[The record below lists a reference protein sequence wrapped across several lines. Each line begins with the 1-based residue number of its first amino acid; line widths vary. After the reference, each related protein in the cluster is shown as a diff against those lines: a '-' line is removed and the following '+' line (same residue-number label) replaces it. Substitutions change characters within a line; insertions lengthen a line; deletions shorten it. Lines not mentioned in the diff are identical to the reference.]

1 MIKFAKVFVLIITI
15 LFAALDGIAFTLGEW
30 IAGAAI
36 LPMVGILTFILADGL
51 VIHPERYDWG
61 PKQD

>member
-30 IAGAAI
+30 IAGAVI
-36 LPMVGILTFILADGL
+36 LPMVGVLTFILIDGL
-51 VIHPERYDWG
+51 ILHPERYDWG

>member
-30 IAGAAI
+30 IAAAAI
-36 LPMVGILTFILADGL
+36 LPMVGILTFILIDGL
-51 VIHPERYDWG
+51 ILRPERYDWG